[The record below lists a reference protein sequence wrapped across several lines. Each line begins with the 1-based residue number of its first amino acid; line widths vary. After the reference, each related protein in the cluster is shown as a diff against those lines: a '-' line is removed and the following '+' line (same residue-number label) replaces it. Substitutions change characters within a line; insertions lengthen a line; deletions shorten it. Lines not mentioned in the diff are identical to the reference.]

1 MDQKN
6 SEKSGNALN
15 SVEISLGIRY
25 SWSEAQKTDFSESQ
39 SGKLWKHILNFSLK
53 IESKADFEN

>member
-15 SVEISLGIRY
+15 SKFRRGFLGDKISNL
-25 SWSEAQKTDFSESQ
+25 
-39 SGKLWKHILNFSLK
+39 LK
-53 IESKADFEN
+53 ESKNFIKSPKYLDR